1 MIFKFIDQNG
11 TFRVKNPHKYNA
23 YFPLTNKHGGVLSS
37 ISANLS
43 GDIKKDNDHFITQ
56 PASSE
61 DLRSTPLCIREF
73 FIKVDNKVLRL
84 SRAAQDEVEAGLL
97 YHKITKSFDSVKVE
111 ITNFVPFDL
120 DVELMQIKVMNKTK
134 RDLKITPTSFIPLYG
149 RAEKNLRDHRHVS
162 SLLNRVIMDKYGVYL
177 KPTMIFD
184 ERGHKRCTDIYYAL
198 GFENNGGA
206 FAGQFPTLDS
216 FYGDADIF
224 SPDAVYAEK
233 QPYAVKQ
240 EEFDGKEVCAGFR
253 FKEKVLKP
261 AEEVNYFILIGF
273 TNDHLAIKKIFNKL
287 NSIAK
292 VEQYLEATKKYWI
305 NYLSEIEFD
314 FNDDNFNNWLLWVK
328 LQPTF
333 RKLFGC
339 SFLPHFDY
347 GKGGRGWRDLWQDAL
362 TLLLTE
368 PDKAR
373 DLILTNFQGVRLDGS
388 NATIITKE
396 GGFIADRNKISRVW
410 MDHGVWPYLTTRL
423 YLNRTNDLDLLL
435 EKVNYFKDHQL
446 HRAKVI
452 DKSFMQKDFLQKT
465 TSDKL
470 YSGTILE
477 HLLIQNLVQFF
488 NVGLHNVVKLENA
501 DWNDGLDMAEHKGES
516 VAFSFMYAH
525 NLKDLCIYLEQ
536 LKEKTKTV
544 EVLDSIK
551 LLLDTKHNP
560 IDYSSYKKRQERL
573 SEYFT
578 KVEKIDGK
586 TVKID
591 IDDLINDLKSKAEF
605 FTRWLSNHEWLDQGF
620 FNGYYDDN
628 ANRVEGK
635 VAKQL
640 RMMLTSQVFAIM
652 SGVANEQQI
661 SQTYSSIKKYLQD
674 KKLGGFRLNSDLKDI
689 YMELGRAFGF
699 SYGDKENGA
708 FFSHMN
714 VMLANSLYKRG
725 FINEGG
731 EVINSIYNMAVSD
744 NAKVYPCLPEYFNG
758 QGKGLYL
765 YLTGS
770 ASWYIYTLME
780 EVLGIKFQKGQ
791 LFLEPKLT
799 LADFRKNII
808 QTSFSV
814 AQKRVKLTYE
824 IISRSQRQYKISK
837 VLLNNKQIDSN
848 SSSCMISTSCFSQKE
863 NNLTIILE

>member
-1 MIFKFIDQNG
+1 MIFKFIDDNG
-11 TFRVKNPHKYNA
+11 TFTVKNPHKYNA
-23 YFPLTNKHGGVLSS
+23 YFPLTNKHGGILSS

-43 GDIKKDNDHFITQ
+43 GDIKKDNDHFITI

-61 DLRSTPLCIREF
+61 DLRSSPLCLREF

-84 SRAAQDEVEAGLL
+84 SRSANDEVEAGLL
-97 YHKITKSFDSVKVE
+97 YHKIVKNFSAVNVE

-120 DVELMQIKVMNKTK
+120 DVEVMRIKVINKSK
-134 RDLKITPTSFIPLYG
+134 KDIKIIPTSFIPLYG

-162 SLLNRVIMDKYGVYL
+162 SLLNRITLDKFGIYL
-177 KPTMIFD
+177 KPSMIFD
-184 ERGHKRCTDIYYAL
+184 ERGHKKNTDIYYVQ
-198 GFENNGGA
+198 GFEND
-206 FAGQFPTLDS
+206 FIPLTGQFPTLDS
-216 FYGDADIF
+216 FYGDSDIF
-224 SPDAVYAEK
+224 SPDAVYTDKEAQVAK
-233 QPYAVKQ
+233 K

-253 FKEKVLKP
+253 FKERILKP
-261 AEEVNYFILIGF
+261 NEEVSYFILIGF
-273 TNDHLAIKKIFNKL
+273 TNDQKIVKSNLSKL
-287 NSIAK
+287 NSVAK
-292 VEQYLEATKKYWI
+292 VEKYFEATKKYWV
-305 NYLSEIEFD
+305 NYLSEVEFD
-314 FNDDNFNNWLLWVK
+314 FNDKDFNNWLLWVK
-328 LQPTF
+328 LQPTL

-368 PDKAR
+368 PDKAKN
-373 DLILTNFQGVRLDGS
+373 LILTNFKGVRLDGS
-388 NATIITKE
+388 NATIITKD

-435 EKVNYFKDHQL
+435 EKVGFFRDHQL
-446 HRAKVI
+446 HRSKAI
-452 DKSFMQKDFLQKT
+452 DKNFSQKDFLQRT
-465 TSDKL
+465 TGDKL
-470 YSGTILE
+470 YNGTILE

-488 NVGLHNVVKLENA
+488 NVGLHNAVKLENA

-525 NLKDLCIYLEQ
+525 NLKDLCVYLEQ

-544 EVLDSIK
+544 EVLEPIK
-551 LLLDTKHNP
+551 LLLDTKYNP
-560 IDYSSYKKRQERL
+560 IDYSNYKKRQERL

-578 KVEKIDGK
+578 RVEKIDGK
-586 TVKID
+586 TVKIS
-591 IDDLINDLKSKAEF
+591 IDDLIDDLKKKAQF
-605 FTRWLSNHEWLDQGF
+605 FAQWLNKHEWLEDGF

-635 VAKQL
+635 VGKQL

-652 SGVANEQQI
+652 SGVASTQQV
-661 SQTYSSIKKYLQD
+661 SRTFASIKKHLQD
-674 KKLGGFRLNSDLKDI
+674 KKLAGFRLNTNLKDV

-699 SYGDKENGA
+699 AYGDKENGA

-714 VMLANSLYKRG
+714 VMLANALYKRG
-725 FINEGG
+725 FISEGR
-731 EVINSIYNMAVSD
+731 EVINSIYQMAVAD
-744 NAKVYPCLPEYFNG
+744 NARVYPCLPEYFNG

-780 EVLGIKFQKGQ
+780 EVLGVKFQKSN

-799 LADFRKNII
+799 LNDFRKNII
-808 QTSFSV
+808 QTCFSV
-814 AQKRVKLTYE
+814 FHKRVKLTYE
-824 IISRSQRQYKISK
+824 ITNRKNGLYKISK
-837 VLLNNKQIDSN
+837 VLLNNKQIN
-848 SSSCMISTSCFSQKE
+848 CNPSSCTISASFFTQKE
-863 NNLTIILE
+863 NNLRVILG